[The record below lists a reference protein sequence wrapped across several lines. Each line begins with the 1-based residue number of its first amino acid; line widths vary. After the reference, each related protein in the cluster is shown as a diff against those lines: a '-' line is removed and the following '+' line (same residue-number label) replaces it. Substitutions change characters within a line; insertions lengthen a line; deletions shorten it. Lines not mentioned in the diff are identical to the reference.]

1 MPSGA
6 SARPNDARY
15 TELIG
20 TLRER
25 LKALAKKIEPK
36 VYAHGF
42 LLG

>member
-1 MPSGA
+1 MNPKS
-6 SARPNDARY
+6 DDTRY

-25 LKALAKKIEPK
+25 LKALARKIEPK
-36 VYAHGF
+36 VYEHGF

>member
-1 MPSGA
+1 MNPKSD
-6 SARPNDARY
+6 DARY

-25 LKALAKKIEPK
+25 LKALARKIESK
-36 VYAHGF
+36 VYEHGF